1 MKNIILNPIYG
12 IRNDE
17 TCSFIYVIDDS
28 FETLIKKLPDAL
40 ETGNK
45 CIWMRIPESSGQTGK
60 CRIFMCC

>member
-40 ETGNK
+40 E
-45 CIWMRIPESSGQTGK
+45 IPPLYGYILSYFQNPCSIEEA
-60 CRIFMCC
+60 I